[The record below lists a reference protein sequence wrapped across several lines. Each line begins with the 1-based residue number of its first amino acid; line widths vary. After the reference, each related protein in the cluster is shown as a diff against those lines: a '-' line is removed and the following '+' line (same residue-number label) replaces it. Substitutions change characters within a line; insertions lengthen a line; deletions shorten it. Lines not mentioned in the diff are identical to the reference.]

1 MDPMAEHLN
10 YSASYTY
17 CKNDPI
23 RFWDNFGNKPKSRI
37 EYRGN
42 GVFGINLNNLS
53 RVTRNNYLR
62 KNEDPRYWKDNCIG
76 IGTTIATVRLNSFY
90 PDIPMNNSY
99 IPGPR
104 PEHLQTIEDHK
115 YKAGARNWTSVPMPN
130 SSSSAKAASALFIAI
145 DLTIAA
151 YTSYEVFSINSD
163 LNAIEE
169 QMTLLEIA
177 TEFVNFEIK
186 KGNIPQEYLE
196 EKEANSIGAL
206 INFVFQGQN
215 TTDDKRIEILGSYIL
230 FTIGRYDEENKRFKP
245 LIEK

>member
-115 YKAGARNWTSVPMPN
+115 YKAGTRNWTSVPMPN